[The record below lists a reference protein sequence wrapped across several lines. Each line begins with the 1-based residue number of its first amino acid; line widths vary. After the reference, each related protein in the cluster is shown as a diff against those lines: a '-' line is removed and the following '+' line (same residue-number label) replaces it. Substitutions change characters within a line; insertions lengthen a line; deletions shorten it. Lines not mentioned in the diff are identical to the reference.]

1 MKYPINPYRQ
11 GDWLI
16 PYGKTQPDRVECIS
30 YQKEMSGVWCD
41 MTFRND
47 LSTYYYPGHCNP
59 VPITRDIL
67 LKNGFCESDGSYF
80 LICKD
85 EDGQM
90 VSISLFNVDIPER
103 GIRLHIDFNT
113 DDTVLRL
120 NCNYVHQLQHALMLF
135 DVEKEIE
142 L

>member
-16 PYGKTQPDRVECIS
+16 TYGKTQPDRVESIS
-30 YQKEMSGVWCD
+30 YQKDMSGVWCD

-47 LSTYYYPGHCNP
+47 PNTYYYPDRCKP

-67 LKNGFCESDGSYF
+67 LKNGFRASAGYSF
-80 LICKD
+80 ICKD
-85 EDGQM
+85 YNGQT
-90 VSISLFNVDIPER
+90 VSIWLFEVDKPER
-103 GIRLHIDFNT
+103 DIRLLITGRHFVT
-113 DDTVLRL
+113 LLRL
-120 NCNYVHQLQHALMLF
+120 QNCNYVHQLQHALMLLGI
-135 DVEKEIE
+135 EKEIE